1 MLSDRWVIPDIY
13 CPFPSLISP
22 YLKQVQTHAQ
32 QWLNAIGLV
41 PQGMAPHPFLTSD
54 VPWMACSI
62 YPRAGL
68 EELSL
73 CCDWYNWG
81 FTYDDQCDNSG
92 LGTRS
97 HDLSQRHVHLLAVFQ
112 DSPLASLREPMAAAL
127 SDIWQRA
134 R

>member
-1 MLSDRWVIPDIY
+1 
-13 CPFPSLISP
+13 
-22 YLKQVQTHAQ
+22 
-32 QWLNAIGLV
+32 
-41 PQGMAPHPFLTSD
+41 
-54 VPWMACSI
+54 MACSI

-81 FTYDDQCDNSG
+81 FTYDDECDNSV

-134 R
+134 RQLTSVTWQQRFARHHADYFAGQLWEAA